1 MANIPDVLYILLF
14 HLPVVKSYYQILSTM
29 ETMMSATTANMS
41 VKLEADYKARL
52 EAIAL
57 RHDSTPHALAKTV
70 LKRFI
75 ESEDL
80 REQLR
85 QDALA
90 GRKEFL
96 ETGLHVTLEE
106 ATDWMETWFTGNE
119 QSAPACHK

>member
-1 MANIPDVLYILLF
+1 
-14 HLPVVKSYYQILSTM
+14 
-29 ETMMSATTANMS
+29 MSAATANMS
-41 VKLEADYKARL
+41 VKLETDYKTRL

-90 GRKEFL
+90 GRKEYMD
-96 ETGLHVTLEE
+96 TGLHVTLKE
-106 ATDWMETWFTGNE
+106 ATDWMDSWFTDSE
-119 QSAPACHK
+119 HEAPTCHK